1 MSNLV
6 RLEQAPMNGI
16 RDLQEQDVIG
26 QDFIVIQDWDSREK
40 YEYCKFGGKEEI
52 GINLR
57 AKFRFRLLIRRI

>member
-40 YEYCKFGGKEEI
+40 YEYCKFGDKERW
-52 GINLR
+52 LR
-57 AKFRFRLLIRRI
+57 

>member
-16 RDLQEQDVIG
+16 RDLQEQDIIG

-40 YEYCKFGGKEEI
+40 YEYCKFGGKERW
-52 GINLR
+52 LR
-57 AKFRFRLLIRRI
+57 